1 MNIKADKLEETIG
14 DIEEL
19 DRVKLL
25 LGQAMAVLQLEK
37 MVNSKFIDCAQLI
50 VMASGD
56 NDLMELWNLNCDK
69 AKEAQQKGMKA
80 IRAAAEKVETEMKME
95 SVEVNWLN

>member
-1 MNIKADKLEETIG
+1 MNIKVGKLEETIG

-25 LGQAMAVLQLEK
+25 LGQAMAVLQLER
-37 MVNSKFIDCAQLI
+37 MVNSKFIDCVQLI
-50 VMASGD
+50 VMASGN

-69 AKEAQQKGMKA
+69 AKEAQQNGMKA
-80 IRAAAEKVETEMKME
+80 IRAAAEKVEAEMKME